1 MFKSGIINVEY
12 KGGHVN
18 VEFLLSSTG
27 ICNVY
32 PLLAVHT
39 ANGAIPIVSLKQTLD
54 QASIVRV
61 TLFNDYIDRDILE
74 SLVIT

>member
-1 MFKSGIINVEY
+1 MFKSGIIDVEF
-12 KGGHVN
+12 KGDHVN

-32 PLLAVHT
+32 PLLAIHIS
-39 ANGAIPIVSLKQTLD
+39 NGAIPIVSLKQTLD